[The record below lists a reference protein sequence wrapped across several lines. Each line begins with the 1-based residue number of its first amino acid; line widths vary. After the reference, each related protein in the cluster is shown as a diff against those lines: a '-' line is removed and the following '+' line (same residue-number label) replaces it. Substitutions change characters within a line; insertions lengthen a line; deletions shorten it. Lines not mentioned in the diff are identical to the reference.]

1 MVQLR
6 VYREGALLGELD
18 LDGEAIEIGDR
29 EGDVVRWDQ
38 LGLSAAAGFGGRLS
52 RLGGRW
58 IFHGRMPGATPVA
71 LGDGDALPVGDGLI
85 EVIPTVHGQVVE
97 VSTIPDDEVTPVG
110 VESIPHAPGSAG
122 DRLRLLADFLSDV
135 DPGAPSEEVLQR
147 ALDQAFRLVKCERGI
162 AALRETDGTGLRVVA
177 AQGFSTDDPRSELS
191 RRVLE
196 TVLGQGRD
204 VFTGNAPV
212 DIPTVSVNLQAIRAI
227 CALPLK
233 IQSEVGG
240 VLYVDRGPSGAPF
253 SEEDLAFLQ
262 LLSTLVG
269 QRLEEDRR
277 FAEAETERR
286 RLAGKLASRDA
297 QDERDL
303 AWTSPA
309 MRKVRADAERLLRAF
324 QGRSL
329 PVLITGESG
338 TGKEVL
344 ARWLHSNLDGNA
356 GPFVAVNCAAIPK
369 ELAESELFGIEQG
382 VASGVMRRIGRFQQ
396 ANGGTL
402 FLDEIGEMDLPIQTK
417 LLRALESRSIVR
429 VGGREEIAI
438 DVRIISAT
446 NAGLSEMI
454 REGNF
459 REDLY
464 WRLNGVEVGMPPLRG
479 RREDIPVLC
488 DVFARKYAD
497 DFGVPTPT
505 FDRESMARLI
515 AWSWPGNV
523 RELKQRVGALTALA
537 RSGVIGIDDLP
548 PHIASAAVAEESG
561 LPSTPVGTPQQLV
574 TLAKLEMA
582 HIQRVLEAT
591 GGDRA
596 RAADILGI
604 HKKTLGRKLAAHA
617 AEQAA

>member
-6 VYREGALLGELD
+6 VYRGGALLGELD
-18 LDGEAIEIGDR
+18 LTGDAVEIGDR
-29 EGDVVRWDQ
+29 EGDVVRWDR
-38 LGLSAAAGFGGRLS
+38 LGLAATPGFGGRLA

-58 IFHGRMPGATPVA
+58 VFHAREAGASPTPLTDGDV
-71 LGDGDALPVGDGLI
+71 LPIGDGSI
-85 EVIPTVHGQVVE
+85 EVVETVSGPVVA
-97 VSTIPDDEVTPVG
+97 VATIPDDEVTPVG
-110 VESIPHAPGSAG
+110 VASVPHPPGSAG
-122 DRLRLLADFLSDV
+122 ERIRLLADFLSDV
-135 DPGAPSEEVLQR
+135 DLGAPSEEVLHR
-147 ALDQAFRLVKCERGI
+147 ALDQAFRLVQCERGI
-162 AALRETDGTGLRVVA
+162 AAMREADGGELRVVA
-177 AQGFSTDDPRSELS
+177 SQGMSGDDPRSELS

-212 DIPTVSVNLQAIRAI
+212 DIPTVSVNLQSIRAI

-233 IQSEVGG
+233 IQSQVGG
-240 VLYVDRGPSGAPF
+240 VLYVDRGPSGSPF

-262 LLSTLVG
+262 LLATLVG
-269 QRLEEDRR
+269 RRLEEARR
-277 FAEAETERR
+277 YVEAETERR

-297 QDERDL
+297 EEERDL

-309 MRKVRADAERLLRAF
+309 MRKVRGDAERLLRAF

-382 VASGVMRRIGRFQQ
+382 VASGVMRRIGKFQQ

-402 FLDEIGEMDLPIQTK
+402 FLDEVGEMDLPIQTK
-417 LLRALESRSIVR
+417 LLRALESRTIVR
-429 VGGREEIAI
+429 VGGREELPI

-446 NAGLSEMI
+446 NAVFTDMI
-454 REGNF
+454 REGTF
-459 REDLY
+459 REDLF
-464 WRLNGVEVGMPPLRG
+464 WRLNGVEVGMPPLRE

-488 DVFARKYAD
+488 EVFARKYAE
-497 DFGVPTPT
+497 DFGLPAPT
-505 FDRESMARLI
+505 FDREAMARLM

-523 RELKQRVGALTALA
+523 RELKQRVGALTALVHD
-537 RSGVIGIDDLP
+537 GVIRVDDLP
-548 PHIASAAVAEESG
+548 GPIASGTDAAHGPSGFAAESNEQ
-561 LPSTPVGTPQQLV
+561 PLV
-574 TLAKLEMA
+574 TLAELEMA
-582 HIQRVLEAT
+582 HIHRVLKAT

-604 HKKTLGRKLAAHA
+604 HKKTLGRKLAAQA
-617 AEQAA
+617 AENAA